1 MLTETNHLKKENTM
15 HNIQIKTKV
24 YTNAILEEIQERTG
38 KTIHYVGIIADAVH
52 DILADEKGLEAMV
65 SAAWDD
71 ERKHRGV
78 CPFTPEQ
85 LLEMAPHGF
94 NPCPIEMFINGE
106 TDLRTAINL
115 CFELTM
121 STAFDEEE
129 WAENISEKLP
139 ELDFDLFHKE
149 DGNGTE
155 WLATDKD
162 GKPLCNICPDCRE
175 QAKKEKKSTK
185 KQVKN

>member
-1 MLTETNHLKKENTM
+1 
-15 HNIQIKTKV
+15 
-24 YTNAILEEIQERTG
+24 
-38 KTIHYVGIIADAVH
+38 
-52 DILADEKGLEAMV
+52 
-65 SAAWDD
+65 
-71 ERKHRGV
+71 
-78 CPFTPEQ
+78 
-85 LLEMAPHGF
+85 
-94 NPCPIEMFINGE
+94 MFIKGE

-149 DGNGTE
+149 DGKGTE

-162 GKPLCNICPDCRE
+162 GNPLCELCPDCRE
-175 QAKKEKKSTK
+175 NAKKEKKSTK